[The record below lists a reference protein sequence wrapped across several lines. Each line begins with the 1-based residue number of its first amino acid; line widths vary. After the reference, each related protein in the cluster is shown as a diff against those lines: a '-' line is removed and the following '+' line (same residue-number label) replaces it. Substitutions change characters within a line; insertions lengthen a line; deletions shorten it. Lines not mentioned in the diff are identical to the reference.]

1 MQIKTFISEL
11 EANDF
16 IKTIKPISL
25 SYEKGR
31 IVLIY
36 STFPTVEEM
45 KAKKIREDK
54 AEAMVGLKE
63 AEMQL
68 QYLQTIANL
77 SEEDAKIVKGSIE
90 GVEGNIKNYKAKLKT
105 IELWKNE

>member
-1 MQIKTFISEL
+1 MQIKTFKSEQK
-11 EANDF
+11 ANDF

-25 SYEKGR
+25 SYEKGK

-45 KAKKIREDK
+45 KAKKIREDE

-68 QYLQTIANL
+68 QYLQIVASF
-77 SEEDAKIVKGSIE
+77 SEEDAKIVEGSIK
-90 GVEGNIKNYKAKLKT
+90 GVEGNIKNYKAKLAT

>member
-1 MQIKTFISEL
+1 
-11 EANDF
+11 
-16 IKTIKPISL
+16 
-25 SYEKGR
+25 
-31 IVLIY
+31 
-36 STFPTVEEM
+36 
-45 KAKKIREDK
+45 
-54 AEAMVGLKE
+54 MVGLKE